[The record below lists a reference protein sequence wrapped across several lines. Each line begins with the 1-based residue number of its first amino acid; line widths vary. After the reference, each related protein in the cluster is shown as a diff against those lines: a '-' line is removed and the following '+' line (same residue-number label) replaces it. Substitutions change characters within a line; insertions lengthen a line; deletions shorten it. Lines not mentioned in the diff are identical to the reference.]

1 MKQCFEERAATYLE
15 RGRLEVLQVN
25 VGNLCN
31 QECRHCHVG
40 ASPKGEKIMGGET
53 IEAVIAFLSMNPGLT
68 LDITGGAPELNPG
81 FRRLVAGARSL
92 VPELIV
98 RSNLTVILEPGQENT
113 ISFLAA
119 NKAKIIASLPCY
131 TEENVEEQRGT
142 GVFEKSVEVLNMLN
156 EAGYGR
162 IDELQLD
169 LVYNPGGPFLP
180 GEYTEL
186 ESAYKVQLKGDYG
199 IVFNRLITITN
210 APIGRFARD
219 LVASSGADRY
229 MQLLVDN
236 FNEETLPRIMCR
248 HTVSVDYRGFLYDC
262 DFNQAMGMVLPDVN
276 GDPIHISTIRAA
288 DLDGRKITAGAHCFC
303 CTAGVGS
310 SCGGALV

>member
-1 MKQCFEERAATYLE
+1 MKVSFAQKATRYLT
-15 RGRLEVLQVN
+15 RGPLETLQVN
-25 VGNLCN
+25 LGNLCN
-31 QECRHCHVG
+31 QECRHCHIG
-40 ASPKGEKIMGGET
+40 ASPKGDKIMGEEAIET
-53 IEAVIAFLSMNPGLT
+53 VLAFLWNNPGLT

-81 FRRLVAGARSL
+81 FRRLAAGARPL

-98 RSNLTVILEPGQENT
+98 RSNLTVLLEPGQEDT

-119 NKAKIIASLPCY
+119 NKVKIIASLPCY
-131 TEENVEEQRGT
+131 TEENVEAQRGT
-142 GVFEKSVEVLNMLN
+142 GVFEKSVEVLKMLN

-162 IDELQLD
+162 SDELRLD
-169 LVYNPGGPFLP
+169 LVYNPEGPYLP
-180 GEYTEL
+180 GALGAL
-186 ESAYKVQLKGDYG
+186 EAAYKEQLYRDHGV
-199 IVFNRLITITN
+199 VFDRLITITN
-210 APIGRFARD
+210 APIGRFALD
-219 LVASSGADRY
+219 LKASKGADRY

-248 HTVSVDYRGFLYDC
+248 HTVSVDYRGFLCDC
-262 DFNQAMGMVLPDVN
+262 DFNQAMGMVLLDAN

-288 DLDGRKITAGAHCFC
+288 DLDGRKIAAGAHCFC

>member
-1 MKQCFEERAATYLE
+1 MKQCFEEKAATYLE

-40 ASPKGEKIMGGET
+40 ASPKGEKIMGQET
-53 IEAVIAFLSMNPGLT
+53 VEAVLAFLENSPGLT
-68 LDITGGAPELNPG
+68 LDVTGGAPELNPG
-81 FRRLVAGARSL
+81 FRRLVGGARPL
-92 VPELIV
+92 VTELII
-98 RSNLTVILEPGQENT
+98 RSNLTVLLEPGQEDT

-119 NKAKIIASLPCY
+119 NRVKIIASLPCY
-131 TEENVEEQRGT
+131 TKENVEAQRGT
-142 GVFEKSVEVLNMLN
+142 GVFEKSIEVLKMLN
-156 EAGYGR
+156 EVGYGR

-169 LVYNPGGPFLP
+169 LVYNPGGPYLP
-180 GEYTEL
+180 GAQGEL
-186 ESAYKVQLKGDYG
+186 EAAYKEKLYRDHG
-199 IVFNRLITITN
+199 IVIDRLITITN
-210 APIGRFARD
+210 APIGRFARN
-219 LVASSGADRY
+219 LEASKEADRY
-229 MQLLVDN
+229 MRLLVDN

-262 DFNQAMGMVLPDVN
+262 DFNQAMGMFLPDAN

-310 SCGGALV
+310 SCGGALI